1 MKRLYRSSK
10 NRILGGVL
18 GGIGEYFQ
26 IDPTLIRLLF
36 ILILFFGA
44 FFVPA
49 IVYFIAVII
58 IPQDPEVF

>member
-44 FFVPA
+44 FFLSLQSC
-49 IVYFIAVII
+49 ILLL
-58 IPQDPEVF
+58 